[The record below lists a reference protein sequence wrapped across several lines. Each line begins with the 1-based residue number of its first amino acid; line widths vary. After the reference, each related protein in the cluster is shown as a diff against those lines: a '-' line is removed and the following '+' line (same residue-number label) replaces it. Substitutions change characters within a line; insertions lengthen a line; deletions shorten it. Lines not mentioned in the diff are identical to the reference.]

1 MLKFERELLIANS
14 DGIIEICKQ
23 NRALKIEF
31 KKLIRSYDEDFY
43 IVLLKNL
50 WWLVQN
56 KIVECPTSVTIPN
69 SVTSIEN
76 WAFYGCTS
84 LTSVIIPNSVT
95 SIGSWAFK
103 DCESLTSVTI
113 PNSVTEIRR
122 GAFYGCTSLT
132 SVTIPNS
139 VTSIENWAFEGCT
152 GLKEIVI
159 PNSVTEIGHG
169 AFPVNCKII
178 KS

>member
-84 LTSVIIPNSVT
+84 LTSV
-95 SIGSWAFK
+95 
-103 DCESLTSVTI
+103 
-113 PNSVTEIRR
+113 
-122 GAFYGCTSLT
+122 
-132 SVTIPNS
+132 TIPNS